1 MLKLC
6 RLAAVL
12 AADLA
17 VVLALVG
24 SPLFAAQPLHAQSA
38 APVTAPAPTPATA
51 PTPAPAPASRLD
63 AVIAR
68 GTLRVGMPGDYRPFG
83 LRDAAGKMEG
93 IDVDLAENM
102 AAALG
107 VKLEL
112 VPTKWAD
119 LLMDISADRFDIGM
133 GGISITLARQK
144 VAFFST
150 AMMRTGKSAIGRCA
164 DQAKYQT
171 LAEIDRPGVR
181 VITNPGGTNERFD
194 RATLKSA
201 EIVLFPNNTGVWDEL
216 IAGRA
221 DIMITDN
228 VETRLQQKLHPELC
242 AIHPDQPFDYGELGY
257 LLPRDGVWKAWV
269 DQWMHITTQTG
280 TLQLVTTKWLN

>member
-1 MLKLC
+1 MFRI
-6 RLAAVL
+6 RLPLVLVAITMSVL
-12 AADLA
+12 AALP
-17 VVLALVG
+17 VQ
-24 SPLFAAQPLHAQSA
+24 AQ
-38 APVTAPAPTPATA
+38 APT
-51 PTPAPAPASRLD
+51 SRLD
-63 AVIAR
+63 AILAR
-68 GTLRVGMPGDYRPFG
+68 GTIRVGMPGDYRPFG
-83 LRDAAGKMEG
+83 LRDASGKLEG

-119 LLMDISADRFDIGM
+119 LLGDIASDKFDVGM

-144 VAFFST
+144 AAFFST
-150 AMMRTGKSAIGRCA
+150 PMMRTGKAAIGRCA

-171 LAEIDRPGVR
+171 LADIDRAGVK

-201 EIVLFPNNTGVWDEL
+201 EIVLFPNNTGVWDEV

-221 DIMITDN
+221 DLMITDN
-228 VETRLQQKLHPELC
+228 VETKLQQKLHPELC
-242 AIHPDQPFDYGELGY
+242 AINPDKPFDFGELGY
-257 LLPRDGVWKAWV
+257 LLPRDAVLKAWV
-269 DQWMHITTQTG
+269 DQWLHIATETG
-280 TLQLVTTKWLN
+280 DLQRATAKWLN

>member
-1 MLKLC
+1 MIQARRIATTL
-6 RLAAVL
+6 AVL
-12 AADLA
+12 LIPLLASQQAD
-17 VVLALVG
+17 
-24 SPLFAAQPLHAQSA
+24 AQ
-38 APVTAPAPTPATA
+38 APAAT
-51 PTPAPAPASRLD
+51 SKLD
-63 AVIAR
+63 VIVAR
-68 GTLRVGMPGDYRPFG
+68 GTIRVGMPGDYRPFG
-83 LRDAAGKMEG
+83 LRDAADKMEG

-119 LLMDISADRFDIGM
+119 LLTDIGSDKFDVGM
-133 GGISITLARQK
+133 GGISITLGRQK

-150 AMMRTGKSAIGRCA
+150 AMMRTGKAAIGRCA
-164 DQAKYQT
+164 DQAKYQS
-171 LAEIDRPGVR
+171 LAEIDRSGVK

-194 RATLKSA
+194 RAALKSA
-201 EIVLFPNNTGVWDEL
+201 EIMLFPNNTGVWDEL

-257 LLPRDGVWKAWV
+257 LLPRDVVLKAWV
-269 DQWMHITTQTG
+269 DQWLHIASQTG
-280 TLQLVTTKWLN
+280 ELQRVTAKWLN

>member
-1 MLKLC
+1 MTCIK
-6 RLAAVL
+6 RLPAVL
-12 AADLA
+12 AAI
-17 VVLALVG
+17 ALG
-24 SPLFAAQPLHAQSA
+24 ILTTMAAHAQ
-38 APVTAPAPTPATA
+38 
-51 PTPAPAPASRLD
+51 APASRLD
-63 AVIAR
+63 AILAR
-68 GTLRVGMPGDYRPFG
+68 GTIRVGMPGDYRPFG
-83 LRDAAGKMEG
+83 LRDTSGKLEG

-119 LLMDISADRFDIGM
+119 LLGDISSDKFDVGM

-144 VAFFST
+144 VAYFST
-150 AMMRTGKSAIGRCA
+150 AMMRTGKAAIGRCA
-164 DQAKYQT
+164 DQAKYQG
-171 LAEIDRPGVR
+171 LAQIDRAGVK

-201 EIVLFPNNTGVWDEL
+201 EIVMFPNNTGVWDEL

-228 VETRLQQKLHPELC
+228 VETKLQQKLHPELC
-242 AIHPDQPFDYGELGY
+242 AINPDQPFDFGELGY
-257 LLPRDGVWKAWV
+257 LLPRDAVLKAWV
-269 DQWMHITTQTG
+269 DQWLHIVSQTG
-280 TLQLVTTKWLN
+280 ELQRATAKWLN

>member
-1 MLKLC
+1 MIRIH
-6 RLAAVL
+6 RLPIVL
-12 AADLA
+12 AAITISA
-17 VVLALVG
+17 
-24 SPLFAAQPLHAQSA
+24 FAALSAHAQ
-38 APVTAPAPTPATA
+38 
-51 PTPAPAPASRLD
+51 APASRLD
-63 AVIAR
+63 AIVAR

-83 LRDAAGKMEG
+83 LRDAAGRLEG

-119 LLMDISADRFDIGM
+119 LLTDISSDKFDVGM

-144 VAFFST
+144 IAFFSS
-150 AMMRTGKSAIGRCA
+150 AMMRTGKAAIGRCA
-164 DQAKYQT
+164 DQAKYQS
-171 LAEIDRPGVR
+171 LAEIDRPGVK

-201 EIVLFPNNTGVWDEL
+201 DIVLFPNNTGVWDEL

-242 AIHPDQPFDYGELGY
+242 AIHPDSPFDYGELGY
-257 LLPRDGVWKAWV
+257 LLPRDAVLKAWV
-269 DQWMHITTQTG
+269 DQWLHIATQTG
-280 TLQLVTTKWLN
+280 ELQRATAKWLN